1 MRRRGLISELAFEA
15 GISLRAA
22 ADAASA
28 LRDPVLR
35 LGVTGLSRSGK
46 TVFITAL
53 VHALVT
59 GARLPVFRAG
69 SEGRIGGARIVEQ
82 PHPAVPRF
90 AYEEHLAAL
99 TAEDRR
105 WPTSTDRISELR
117 LELSFESATA
127 WLPGARKLTLDI
139 VDYPGEWLLDLALL
153 DRSYREWAAETLAI
167 ASTGRRAVLFG
178 EYRAFAARIDP
189 AAPFSEPTARSAAEL
204 FRTALLAARSE
215 PYGFSALPPGRFLMP
230 GDLAG
235 SPALTFAPLAP
246 GEGVRPEGSFGDVM
260 ARRYDAYVEEV
271 VRPFFRDHFAR
282 LDRQIVLVDL
292 LSALNAGPEA
302 VRDLETALRDVLAVL
317 RPGRN
322 SLLSRIFRPRIEKVL
337 FAATKADL
345 LHHQDH
351 DRLEAVLRAV
361 VERSS
366 RKAEVEG
373 AVVAT
378 AALASVRATREAM
391 VRSGGRDW
399 PAVVGIPEKGEAI
412 DGRIFDG
419 DEEAAVDPG
428 ELPQD
433 PAEALRGG
441 ATEGKLRFVRFRPP
455 LREPGQGPSHIRLD
469 RVMEFLVGDRLA

>member
-1 MRRRGLISELAFEA
+1 MRRRGLLSELAFEA
-15 GISLRAA
+15 GVSLRAA
-22 ADAASA
+22 AEAAAA

-69 SEGRIGGARIVEQ
+69 SEGRLRSARTVEQ

-99 TAEDRR
+99 TADDRR
-105 WPTSTDRISELR
+105 WPVSTDRISELR
-117 LELSFESATA
+117 LELSFESATS
-127 WLPGARKLTLDI
+127 WLPGPRKLTLDI

-153 DRSYREWAAETLAI
+153 DRSYRDWATETLA
-167 ASTGRRAVLFG
+167 AATTGRRAVLFG

-189 AAPFSEPTARSAAEL
+189 AAPFSETIARSAAEL
-204 FRTALLAARSE
+204 FRAALLAARAE

-235 SPALTFAPLAP
+235 SPALTFAPLPPSEDAW
-246 GEGVRPEGSFGDVM
+246 PEGSLGEVM
-260 ARRYDAYVEEV
+260 ARRYEAYVDEV

-302 VRDLETALRDVLAVL
+302 VRDLEAALRDVLAVL

-322 SLLSRIFRPRIEKVL
+322 SLLTRIFRPRIEKVI

-361 VERSS
+361 VERASA
-366 RKAEVEG
+366 RAQAEG
-373 AVVAT
+373 ASVAT
-378 AALASVRATREAM
+378 AALASVRATREAT

-399 PAVVGIPEKGEAI
+399 PAVVGTPEKGEMI
-412 DGRIFDG
+412 DGRVFDG
-419 DEEAAVDPG
+419 DEEAAIDPG

-433 PAEALRGG
+433 PAEALRG
-441 ATEGKLRFVRFRPP
+441 AAAEGKLKFVRFRPP
-455 LREPGQGPSHIRLD
+455 VREEGRAPSHIRLD